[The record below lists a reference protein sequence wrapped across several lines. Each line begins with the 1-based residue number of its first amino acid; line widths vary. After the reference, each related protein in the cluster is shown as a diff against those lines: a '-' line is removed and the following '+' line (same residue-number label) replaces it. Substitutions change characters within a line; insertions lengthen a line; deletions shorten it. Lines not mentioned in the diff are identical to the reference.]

1 MRDPSSSRPR
11 PASGHSWLW
20 HIRHSPATGGAAL
33 VLFLAVSALW
43 LVAAGTAR
51 AAIES
56 QPCGWGGCPQPPSY
70 TSLHVWLL
78 LGIAGA
84 VLTVVSFVLLVRRV
98 VGERRKAGT
107 ARLVRRAAA
116 AGFAGVL
123 AELLVVFLVTHVA
136 MLTAPLGFENSG
148 EAGAAIGILGAAQ
161 LALAAVLA
169 LVWGRLLRLSPAE
182 RRPGRRRIRPW
193 AAIAGFGGMVLGC
206 GAFGAWSLQ
215 AGTIPLVVNA
225 KLIAGAPWVTN
236 VGAWWPGL
244 FAAMVALTLLA
255 AAGAP
260 GMTSRAEGMAPL
272 PPSASDRAA
281 SPAARTVTI
290 RATTASM
297 RAEPDLPRRSADWN
311 ESRQTGPPRRIGWRP
326 RLQAPP
332 TGAMAR

>member
-43 LVAAGTAR
+43 LVAAGTAH

-107 ARLVRRAAA
+107 APPPPWHWCGE
-116 AGFAGVL
+116 GFCGSARQ
-123 AELLVVFLVTHVA
+123 
-136 MLTAPLGFENSG
+136 S
-148 EAGAAIGILGAAQ
+148 
-161 LALAAVLA
+161 AVP
-169 LVWGRLLRLSPAE
+169 VG
-182 RRPGRRRIRPW
+182 
-193 AAIAGFGGMVLGC
+193 AGFGHGQRWSASVAWCL
-206 GAFGAWSLQ
+206 AVERSAPGAWSLEP
-215 AGTIPLVVNA
+215 GTIPLVVNA

-260 GMTSRAEGMAPL
+260 GMTSRAEDMAPF

-281 SPAARTVTI
+281 SPAA
-290 RATTASM
+290 
-297 RAEPDLPRRSADWN
+297 
-311 ESRQTGPPRRIGWRP
+311 
-326 RLQAPP
+326 AP
-332 TGAMAR
+332 

>member
-98 VGERRKAGT
+98 VGERRMAGT
-107 ARLVRRAAA
+107 ARLVRRTAA

-136 MLTAPLGFENSG
+136 MVTAPLGFENSG

-161 LALAAVLA
+161 LAFR
-169 LVWGRLLRLSPAE
+169 WWSTRSLS
-182 RRPGRRRIRPW
+182 RVRHGSRMSGPG
-193 AAIAGFGGMVLGC
+193 GLGC
-206 GAFGAWSLQ
+206 LQ
-215 AGTIPLVVNA
+215 
-225 KLIAGAPWVTN
+225 PW
-236 VGAWWPGL
+236 WLSHSWRL
-244 FAAMVALTLLA
+244 
-255 AAGAP
+255 
-260 GMTSRAEGMAPL
+260 RAH
-272 PPSASDRAA
+272 
-281 SPAARTVTI
+281 PA
-290 RATTASM
+290 
-297 RAEPDLPRRSADWN
+297 
-311 ESRQTGPPRRIGWRP
+311 
-326 RLQAPP
+326 
-332 TGAMAR
+332 